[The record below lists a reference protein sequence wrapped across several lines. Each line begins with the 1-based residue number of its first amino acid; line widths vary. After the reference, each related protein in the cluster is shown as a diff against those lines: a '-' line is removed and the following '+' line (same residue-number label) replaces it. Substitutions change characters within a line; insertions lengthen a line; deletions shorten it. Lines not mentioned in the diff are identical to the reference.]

1 MPAVLATATCRAKCP
16 ASEVGWTWR
25 DGACALLDAFVKGP
39 AEKIRGNFEEKK
51 TGWIGERGE
60 MQGIAIKE
68 ECRRQAAGETK
79 QGFEWLEVLGRG
91 VSGVCRKVRGK
102 DGKIMVVKQIDISFV
117 TPEEYESAT
126 R

>member
-1 MPAVLATATCRAKCP
+1 
-16 ASEVGWTWR
+16 
-25 DGACALLDAFVKGP
+25 
-39 AEKIRGNFEEKK
+39 
-51 TGWIGERGE
+51 

-68 ECRRQAAGETK
+68 ECRRRQAAGETK